1 MNTEKALENRFRF
14 LSNTVHQ
21 VQSRDGTQS
30 FMPLQTSPIR
40 LLFVSTPG
48 AFSQMAH
55 GFARS
60 LAQEPLLLT
69 SACAPEQLANP
80 LARDVM
86 AEIGID
92 TSDLKTAPLDSLLA
106 HEFDV
111 LVSLGAPMPQIPTL
125 PGNPTRVHWT
135 LPVPPAHH
143 PDATVLKTAW
153 LQIRDQIQ
161 SLVRDL
167 LQQGYLKAL
176 AEAKRQADLILENLS
191 EGIVAHDQQRRI
203 FYFNQAAETLTGF
216 KRNDVLGRDCHSVFP
231 NGFCGP
237 LCLYR
242 EPLADLEPPKVVRQ
256 TLDVTTREG
265 ETRRVSMTINPL
277 RDNQGHLMGRLATLE
292 DRTQDWD
299 TRRKLNEPGQFAGI
313 VGRDSRMVEI
323 FELIRDVAKSDVS
336 VLVQGES
343 GTGKELVA
351 AAIHRE
357 SGRANRLFV
366 PINCGALPETL
377 LESELFG
384 HVRGAFTGA
393 IRDKKGR
400 FELAHGS
407 TIFLDEIGDISPA
420 MQVKLLRVL
429 QEGTFERVGSE
440 KTLHVD
446 VRVIS
451 ATNKDLLQEIAEGRF
466 REDLYYRLCV
476 VPILIPPLR
485 ERRMDIPL
493 IAEHCLER
501 ALAERGRSGIQI
513 SPHTLDLMM
522 EYEWPGNIREL
533 QNWIQFALVKCK
545 GDTIEP
551 EHLPLQR
558 PPRAPQPITPLLGK
572 RRKLTLAEV
581 REALAKTRGNK
592 LAATHLLGVSRAT
605 LYRFLDEQAG
615 Q

>member
-1 MNTEKALENRFRF
+1 MPIIKVLF
-14 LSNTVHQ
+14 Q
-21 VQSRDGTQS
+21 DGNAPLMT
-30 FMPLQTSPIR
+30 LQTSPIR
-40 LLFVSTPG
+40 ILFISTQE
-48 AFSQMAH
+48 AFNRIAH
-55 GFARS
+55 GFARF
-60 LAQEPLLLT
+60 LTQEPLLLT
-69 SACAPEQLANP
+69 SACTQEQQTDP
-80 LARDVM
+80 LALDTM

-92 TSDLKTAPLDSLLA
+92 ISNLQNCPFDSILSR
-106 HEFDV
+106 EFDV
-111 LVSLGAPMPQIPTL
+111 LVSLGSTAPSVPTL

-135 LPVPPAHH
+135 LSVPPMNGNDPA
-143 PDATVLKTAW
+143 VLKIAMR
-153 LQIRDQIQ
+153 QIRDQIQ
-161 SLVRDL
+161 PLVRDL

-216 KRNDVLGRDCHSVFP
+216 NRNDVLGQDCHTVFP
-231 NGFCGP
+231 SGFCGA

-242 EPLADLEPPKVVRQ
+242 EPISDLEPPKTVHQ
-256 TLDVTTREG
+256 TLDITTRQG
-265 ETRRVSMTINPL
+265 ETRRVAMTINPL
-277 RDNQGHLMGRLATLE
+277 RDDKGQLLGRLATIE

-299 TRRKLNEPGQFAGI
+299 TKRKLNEPGQFAGI

-440 KTLHVD
+440 KTVHVD

-451 ATNKDLLQEIAEGRF
+451 ATNKDILHEIAEGRF

-476 VPILIPPLR
+476 VPINIPPLR

-493 IAEHCLER
+493 IAEHCLAR
-501 ALAERGRSGIQI
+501 ALAERGRSDIPL
-513 SPHTLDLMM
+513 SPRTLDLMM
-522 EYEWPGNIREL
+522 EYDWPGNIREL

-572 RRKLTLAEV
+572 RRKLTPADV

-592 LAATHLLGVSRAT
+592 LAAAHLLGVSRAT

-615 Q
+615 E

>member
-1 MNTEKALENRFRF
+1 
-14 LSNTVHQ
+14 
-21 VQSRDGTQS
+21 
-30 FMPLQTSPIR
+30 
-40 LLFVSTPG
+40 
-48 AFSQMAH
+48 
-55 GFARS
+55 
-60 LAQEPLLLT
+60 LAQFLNRESLLLT
-69 SACAPEQLANP
+69 SACVQNQPTNP
-80 LARDVM
+80 LVLDVM
-86 AEIGID
+86 AEMGIHL
-92 TSDLKTAPLDSLLA
+92 SDHPICPLNEVLSR
-106 HEFDV
+106 EFDV
-111 LVSLGAPMPQIPTL
+111 LISLDTVLFPIPAL

-135 LPVPPAHH
+135 LPVLPPDNNDPA
-143 PDATVLKTAW
+143 AQKTVLR
-153 LQIRDQIQ
+153 QIRDQIQ
-161 SLVRDL
+161 PLVRDL

-176 AEAKRQADLILENLS
+176 ADAKRQADLILENLS

-203 FYFNQAAETLTGF
+203 FYFNHAAEALTGF
-216 KRNDVLGRDCHSVFP
+216 NRNDVLGHDCHSVFP
-231 NGFCGP
+231 SGFCGS

-242 EPLADLEPPKVVRQ
+242 EPFGDLEPPKTVRQ
-256 TLDVTTREG
+256 TLDITTRQG

-277 RDNQGHLMGRLATLE
+277 RDEKGQLIGRLATIE

-299 TRRKLNEPGQFAGI
+299 TKRKLNEPGQFAGI
-313 VGRDSRMVEI
+313 VGRDSHMVEI
-323 FELIRDVAKSDVS
+323 FDLIRDVAKSDVS

-440 KTLHVD
+440 KTVHVD

-451 ATNKDLLQEIAEGRF
+451 ATNKDLLREIEEGRF

-476 VPILIPPLR
+476 VPINIPPLR

-493 IAEHCLER
+493 IAEHCLQR
-501 ALAERGRSGIQI
+501 ALAERGRSDIQL
-513 SPHTLDLMM
+513 SPRTLDLMM
-522 EYEWPGNIREL
+522 EYDWPGNIREL
-533 QNWIQFALVKCK
+533 QNWTQFALVKCK

-558 PPRAPQPITPLLGK
+558 APRAPQPVVPLLGK
-572 RRKLTLAEV
+572 RRKLTQGDV

-592 LAATHLLGVSRAT
+592 LAAAHLLGVSRAT

-615 Q
+615 E

>member
-1 MNTEKALENRFRF
+1 MIP
-14 LSNTVHQ
+14 S
-21 VQSRDGTQS
+21 
-30 FMPLQTSPIR
+30 PPIR
-40 LLFVSTPG
+40 LLFISNLG
-48 AFSQMAH
+48 ILSQMAH
-55 GFARS
+55 GLARS
-60 LAQEPLLLT
+60 LTAPPLVLTHACVQERYN
-69 SACAPEQLANP
+69 EP
-80 LARDVM
+80 LARDIL

-92 TSDLKTAPLDSLLA
+92 TSDLQTSSLDALLA
-106 HEFDV
+106 KEFDI
-111 LVSLGAPMPQIPTL
+111 LISLGESTFPIPTL
-125 PGNPTRVHWT
+125 PGNPSRLHWT
-135 LPVPPAHH
+135 LSVPSTTAETPAIRAIAWRPV
-143 PDATVLKTAW
+143 
-153 LQIRDQIQ
+153 RDQIQ
-161 SLVRDL
+161 TLVRDFV
-167 LQQGYLKAL
+167 QQGYLRAL
-176 AEAKRQADLILENLS
+176 GECKHRTDLILENLN

-216 KRNDVLGRDCHSVFP
+216 NRNEVLGRDCHSVFA
-231 NGFCGP
+231 NGFCGS

-242 EPLADLEPPKVVRQ
+242 EPIADLEPPKIVRQ
-256 TLDVTTREG
+256 TLDITTRQG
-265 ETRRVSMTINPL
+265 EIRRVNMTINPL
-277 RDNQGHLMGRLATLE
+277 RDGHGQLLGRLATLE
-292 DRTQDWD
+292 DRTQEWN
-299 TRRKLNEPGQFAGI
+299 TQQTLKEPGQFAGI

-323 FELIRDVAKSDVS
+323 FDLIRDVAKSDVS

-440 KTLHVD
+440 KTVHVD

-451 ATNKDLLQEIAEGRF
+451 ATNKDLLHEIEEGRF

-476 VPILIPPLR
+476 VPINIPPLR
-485 ERRMDIPL
+485 ERRTDIPL
-493 IAEHCLER
+493 IAEYCLQR
-501 ALAERGRSGIQI
+501 ALAERERADIQLA
-513 SPHTLDLMM
+513 PRTLDLMI
-522 EYEWPGNIREL
+522 EYDWPGNIREL

-558 PPRAPQPITPLLGK
+558 PPRVSQPPVTPLLGK
-572 RRKLTLAEV
+572 RRKLTLADV
-581 REALAKTRGNK
+581 REALSKTRGNK
-592 LAATHLLGVSRAT
+592 LAAAHLLGVSRAT
-605 LYRFLDEQAG
+605 LYRFLDELAEE
-615 Q
+615 